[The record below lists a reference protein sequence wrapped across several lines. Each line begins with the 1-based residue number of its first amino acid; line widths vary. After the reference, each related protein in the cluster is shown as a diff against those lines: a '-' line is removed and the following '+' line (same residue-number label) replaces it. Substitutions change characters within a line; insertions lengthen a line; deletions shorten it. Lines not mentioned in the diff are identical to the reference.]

1 MSKNRNNRREW
12 TDDKVSTEDIG
23 SVEEELGLT
32 GEETKVTVTS
42 LEEGEKV
49 TPSPLDGVEL
59 IDAKI
64 NSVNDEEGTQ
74 VNDKDLN
81 QLQDTETKTT
91 ETKEELGEV
100 SVEVGS
106 LDDFYKAL
114 FRLEN
119 KNVNGIQELLN
130 SLVLKDAADKL
141 FVAELK
147 DIVRFLIANDL
158 TNTNKANQRLNS
170 LILRILESKDT
181 LKFNII
187 NKLFEIDN
195 KVFEPSYLIRT
206 IEFTRDLTTL
216 LNYGQLITIIE
227 VLANPETRV
236 KNKSLV
242 PNLTNLKLKEEP
254 LNFLKSYYKL

>member
-12 TDDKVSTEDIG
+12 ADDKVSTEDIG

-32 GEETKVTVTS
+32 GEETKDT
-42 LEEGEKV
+42 L
-49 TPSPLDGVEL
+49 LDGVEE
-59 IDAKI
+59 APVK
-64 NSVNDEEGTQ
+64 EELETQ
-74 VNDKDLN
+74 TELPVE
-81 QLQDTETKTT
+81 TETKTTETETTET

-227 VLANPETRV
+227 VLANSETRV

-242 PNLTNLKLKEEP
+242 PNLTNLKLKEEA

>member
-32 GEETKVTVTS
+32 GEETKDT
-42 LEEGEKV
+42 L
-49 TPSPLDGVEL
+49 LDGVEE
-59 IDAKI
+59 APVK
-64 NSVNDEEGTQ
+64 EELETQ
-74 VNDKDLN
+74 TELPVE
-81 QLQDTETKTT
+81 TETKTTETETTET

-242 PNLTNLKLKEEP
+242 PNLTNLKLKEEA

>member
-32 GEETKVTVTS
+32 GEETKDT
-42 LEEGEKV
+42 L
-49 TPSPLDGVEL
+49 LDGVEE
-59 IDAKI
+59 APVK
-64 NSVNDEEGTQ
+64 EELETQ
-74 VNDKDLN
+74 TELPVE
-81 QLQDTETKTT
+81 TETKTTETETTETTET

-100 SVEVGS
+100 SIEAGS

>member
-12 TDDKVSTEDIG
+12 ADDKVSTEDIG

-32 GEETKVTVTS
+32 GEETKDT
-42 LEEGEKV
+42 L
-49 TPSPLDGVEL
+49 LDGVEE
-59 IDAKI
+59 APVK
-64 NSVNDEEGTQ
+64 EELETQ
-74 VNDKDLN
+74 TELPVETETKT
-81 QLQDTETKTT
+81 TETKTT

-242 PNLTNLKLKEEP
+242 PNLTNLKLKEEA

>member
-32 GEETKVTVTS
+32 GEETEDTI
-42 LEEGEKV
+42 
-49 TPSPLDGVEL
+49 LDGVEETPV
-59 IDAKI
+59 K
-64 NSVNDEEGTQ
+64 EELETQ
-74 VNDKDLN
+74 TETQTELPVE
-81 QLQDTETKTT
+81 TETKT

-100 SVEVGS
+100 SVEAGS

-206 IEFTRDLTTL
+206 IEFTRDLTTV

-242 PNLTNLKLKEEP
+242 PNLTNLKLKEEA

>member
-12 TDDKVSTEDIG
+12 SDDKVSTEDIG

-32 GEETKVTVTS
+32 GEETEDTI
-42 LEEGEKV
+42 
-49 TPSPLDGVEL
+49 LDGVEETPV
-59 IDAKI
+59 K
-64 NSVNDEEGTQ
+64 EELETQ
-74 VNDKDLN
+74 
-81 QLQDTETKTT
+81 TETQTELPVET

-100 SVEVGS
+100 SVEAGS

-206 IEFTRDLTTL
+206 IEFTRDLTTV

-242 PNLTNLKLKEEP
+242 PNLTNLKLKEEA

>member
-32 GEETKVTVTS
+32 GEETKDT
-42 LEEGEKV
+42 L
-49 TPSPLDGVEL
+49 LDGVEE
-59 IDAKI
+59 APVK
-64 NSVNDEEGTQ
+64 EELETQ
-74 VNDKDLN
+74 TELPV
-81 QLQDTETKTT
+81 ETKTETTET

-100 SVEVGS
+100 SIEAGS

-242 PNLTNLKLKEEP
+242 PNLTNLKLKEEA

>member
-32 GEETKVTVTS
+32 GEETKDT
-42 LEEGEKV
+42 L
-49 TPSPLDGVEL
+49 LDGVEE
-59 IDAKI
+59 APVK
-64 NSVNDEEGTQ
+64 EELETQ
-74 VNDKDLN
+74 TELPVE
-81 QLQDTETKTT
+81 TETKTTETTET

-227 VLANPETRV
+227 VLANPVTRV

-242 PNLTNLKLKEEP
+242 PNLTNLKLKEEA

>member
-12 TDDKVSTEDIG
+12 TDDEVSTEDIG
-23 SVEEELGLT
+23 TTEELGLT
-32 GEETKVTVTS
+32 GEETEDT
-42 LEEGEKV
+42 L
-49 TPSPLDGVEL
+49 LDGVEETPV
-59 IDAKI
+59 K
-64 NSVNDEEGTQ
+64 EELETQ
-74 VNDKDLN
+74 TETQTELPV
-81 QLQDTETKTT
+81 ETKTT

-170 LILRILESKDT
+170 LILRILEFKDT

-206 IEFTRDLTTL
+206 IEFTRDLTTV

-242 PNLTNLKLKEEP
+242 PNLTNLKLKEEA